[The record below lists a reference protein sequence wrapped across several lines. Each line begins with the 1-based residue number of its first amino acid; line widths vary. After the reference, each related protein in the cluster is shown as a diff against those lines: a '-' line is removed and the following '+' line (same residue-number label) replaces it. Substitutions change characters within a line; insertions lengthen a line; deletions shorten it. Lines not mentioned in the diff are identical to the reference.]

1 MRFES
6 KLRRNNVN
14 NLIFFLADMLRR
26 VNVAKIQQLKYGN
39 WIAVPQMEMLRC
51 RVVVMLVEL

>member
-26 VNVAKIQQLKYGN
+26 VNVAKIRQLKYGN